1 MTNYAE
7 TDSQVTTATPRS
19 ADTAVTTGGASD
31 ALAGLRAFLIRRRTF
46 LGLLA
51 AFVLMAVADPTPALL
66 AGGAVLMGLAHLL
79 RLICAGYLDKD
90 ERLVTGGPFGW
101 CRNPLYLGNLMVVV
115 AFGLMSG
122 RVVALPI
129 LALCWAA
136 THAPT
141 VAREEQFLGDKF
153 GHSFERYCRTVPRWL
168 PQRPAGCERESTGRF
183 CWSRVIANG
192 EHLNIISAWIV
203 VAMFYVELVK

>member
-7 TDSQVTTATPRS
+7 TDSQLNVATQRS
-19 ADTAVTTGGASD
+19 LDAAAS
-31 ALAGLRAFLIRRRTF
+31 AAEGYHRMLAHVRAFLVRRRTF

-51 AFVLMAVADPTPALL
+51 AFILVAFARPTPALL
-66 AGGAVLMGLAHLL
+66 ACGAFIMAAAYLI

-90 ERLVTGGPFGW
+90 KTLVTGGPFGW
-101 CRNPLYLGNLMVVV
+101 CRNPLYLANLLVVV

-122 RVVALPI
+122 RLIAVPI
-129 LALCWAA
+129 LLLLWLA

-141 VAREEQFLGDKF
+141 VACEEDFLREKF
-153 GHSFERYCRTVPRWL
+153 GTKFERYCRQVARWL
-168 PQRPAGCERESTGRF
+168 PKPPNGTGNGSF
-183 CWSRVIANG
+183 CWKRVIDNG

-203 VAMFYVELVK
+203 AAMFFIELVK